1 MSLRGL
7 HGLTAATSAAQ
18 GVQWMHSVFLEADFI
33 SELRAQL
40 LGVVAEHEV
49 RFDMVGHSLRMDE
62 DPRIQS
68 NIEAA
73 IDEGWFPEECT
84 DCTVEDC
91 TDVLQ
96 HVPPVACTATDLIR
110 VPQTVPASASSGQI
124 FSQPR
129 QPVPVQACSTGTNSM
144 PPQPWSVP
152 PVVCTAVLP
161 ASPAFPALHEVP
173 VQVRSTGSL
182 SQLVP
187 PVVCTA
193 TRPYSWGS
201 VQHKVSCRPSEHSR
215 ERASPTRS
223 SCQRAPHLLPLK
235 VCFEVGA
242 QTSYN
247 ALARQVNELGR
258 QCDVDHDTQDAGA
271 NVTTWATP
279 VSFAAIRLR
288 LSAQVPILPEELDR
302 PELRGLCVSSFGW
315 YSGFR
320 ATGGVSSTSQQDRFV
335 IFTTEYHSQV
345 RSLRR
350 GATLDDVV
358 AEILGIVPRLRNI
371 RILMDRLEGF
381 PPLQVVATTR
391 DCPIP
396 GHATP
401 LDMRPVGGRVCTLN
415 LFPGFSS
422 DRLSEMIMQE
432 CPEMRRPTRAFVLTL
447 PDDTPLQRL
456 PLLALGPDFLRG
468 ADVRRPEQVDPPA
481 QPGVDPLAFEDGEQD
496 DDTGLLQ
503 MQLQTWSDVSASAR
517 AETSPTALELPDRI
531 CLAEG
536 RTNCTEEH
544 CTAAS
549 QPVPPVACTAPD
561 SDDMPAPAV
570 APSSLCRQFSQTWQS
585 LSIHIRH
592 PGWQVALPHSWSVP
606 PVVCTTAHTACPALL
621 STQDGEQD
629 EVTLLQTGLQQPQDS
644 ADTQPRA
651 IFPPLLVEPTLPTL
665 LPPSPRCPSQDGDP
679 PSLLKRRLAGE
690 SSKMATGGQWQLYPD
705 ALLGPRYTGVVVP
718 YTTWGKQDD
727 ATKHVFT
734 VFDTRRHFSSISS
747 NEATKVAEFA
757 QRAIDTA
764 PGPVRALQFLTVP
777 VPGLP
782 LPQVVLTLDSD
793 LPDTLAIPWDCRAIG
808 SLIRTTPHL
817 PNEPLQNAAN
827 TLQTTIPI
835 VADLALRVGAGSLL
849 VMDVA
854 GLLQDALPA
863 ELTEVQWLRIEQ
875 PIWSETLLERSHL
888 PNMFESLQLGALAGF
903 SRASSTTSTTT
914 GMLREGVRIYRIRLF
929 GDGKEASHDVQS
941 PCPQLDLVLCLLL
954 GKLQHTAPSSCGP
967 ANIMMAKAQ
976 PSPSGNVQEV
986 LFLCHPANEFDM
998 VPVFV
1003 DGRPQGGIL
1012 LLADIHRLTT
1022 TENAIPD
1029 SVRGTGRFALINGA
1043 PAHLAQ
1049 RNVLPGDYVQLG
1061 YSGVFVP
1068 HVAATD
1074 IMDQLPSTDVYG
1086 HLFAAQRSIDDNT
1099 FLVRIRERRRAA
1111 KVWQPLENVITI
1123 VGPAHGPVRLRLDSL
1138 FVPTV
1143 AEVREALIPLTEFNG
1158 LRLAMAHTAAQIP
1171 GAALFA
1177 TVCPNSDLR
1186 TVLLPL
1192 ATSPAHHII
1201 LMIPSLAEDL
1211 GYLPLDPQQ
1220 RILWTFDRW
1229 RHGQILAIFTL
1240 PASMAR
1246 PVHQH
1251 VRPPRPQLRETYSPG
1266 GRVVPRSGTSLV
1278 QIQDVRK
1285 ASQNRCREAAKRWQ
1299 VDENQPCVEG
1309 LPIEIHR
1316 KLNGIPVNVEE
1327 VPDASDEPAPLCVT
1341 AHNQHQHALG
1351 GQRAANTGL
1360 SGIPTPLGRRSLT
1373 CAGPKPSPS
1382 LCEMITSK
1390 PALAETSSLA
1400 LALEPEALDYVFR
1413 PFGWESFC
1421 HTRPPAAALH
1431 PKARTF
1437 LEHLPDSC
1445 KDRPLEALQ
1454 LYVDGSFIGAPSDV
1468 KAGWSIVAVGRQ
1480 DSVWG
1485 WAGHLS
1491 TSCSPTG
1498 DHTTLGVAVTSAFEA
1513 ELAGLVYALAVCHAF
1528 ACPTVIFY
1536 DCLSAGQIVAAEAT
1550 SASPTALSEAALAI
1564 HHLLWL
1570 QHRLPAF
1577 GHIKSHEG
1585 HPLNELV
1592 DSVAKLAAKMPG
1604 PSPVPSEL
1612 HWASEEKALPWLWA
1626 AAGIHHSVPRPDVT
1640 GKLYD
1645 SAPCHKTTRPALSD
1659 VLPSVKP
1666 DPVEDLQLKLRAAT
1680 YNAMTAASQVQ
1691 RESFAHQFRNGG
1703 LHVVGIQET
1712 RVAENGRKRIGAYHV
1727 LSSSATKG
1735 EGGCQVWFATN
1746 LQVGRGPSGPVYW
1759 EPSSLSILVAE
1770 PQLMLVT
1777 AKAGGSAFAILVGH
1791 APVNKAPAHIKEQWW
1806 QALSSTVRR
1815 VPPRATL
1822 IMCLDANARLALAGQ
1837 VHPDNAWYL
1846 RDLLTAHN
1854 LVSTRPV
1861 DASGHELATW
1871 YSPTGLSMC
1880 IDYVCVPQEVAD
1892 AITSRKVLQHFEGQV
1907 EHDHRPVQVELC
1919 LHRSGAKAPTKR
1931 SLNADF
1937 LRTAAGQQA
1946 LRDVYRRMP
1955 PVPWQTDVDTHLGL
1969 INTFLSTELSRMC
1982 PSKAAQPRSPIV
1994 SDRTWG
2000 LIKHRRE
2007 LRRELYGRKV
2017 HARQRLL
2024 RGIFRAWAGQPF
2036 LEADLDLERQYTAL
2050 LVLQVAD
2057 LNKSIRQHARQ
2068 DSARATQAA
2077 YAEARTRGPE
2087 ELASLLRHVMKS
2099 GRKYK
2104 SPPLAPAIWD
2114 HEEKCFVEGDRALG
2128 DHFAK
2133 AERAQLVS
2141 PETIATAP
2149 ESSPAQG
2156 LETAPAVSVS
2166 SLAHS
2171 FNRLAHRKSPGL
2183 SGLPAEAYSQAPVAA
2198 ASCHAPLLLK
2208 IALRGQMPILWR
2220 GGEAVAIAKPQKSP
2234 HSLDGWRSIL
2244 LMEAAAKGVGRA
2256 LRPALLSGYQ
2266 QLKQPGQGGSMPKE
2280 PLQWAMALIRG
2291 FTRRLRSRG
2300 CSGGVLFLDGKQ
2312 AFYATLR
2319 QALIGIEAGSTTEA
2333 IGALAERFFHDPK
2346 DRLDFVAAAV
2356 GPGLLQASGVP
2367 EVVRRIAVASL
2378 KRTWY
2383 VHGRATRWTYETFS
2397 GTTPGAPL
2405 ADLYFQFL
2413 MSLVFEQVQTRIRE
2427 ECIEPWCPGASGQ
2440 PAFRML
2446 APSWMDD
2453 WALPL
2458 VPPSADQLIP
2468 QARTLVTIADA
2479 ALASIGIEVNY
2490 APGKTELVPILAG
2503 KGSKKAR
2510 LAMFSD
2516 NDTFQVSLPS
2526 GDVQVRVVPTYEHLG
2541 SIVTWDGTDAKDLQH
2556 RRFLARTLL
2565 KSMKRILSNAFL
2577 SERERADLIVSMPIA
2592 RLRHAAGLWAFATGA
2607 EFAAFET
2614 AYMEPIRRSFRAI
2627 TGITSRGRTDAE
2639 VCIGLGV
2646 LSARQTRNA
2655 DLIRH
2660 AAWLLDCPDEAV
2672 GHLWFTDGTWL
2683 SNLRSALAD
2692 VFCLLKLSGHGLDR
2706 LRACPSDG
2714 KSWVRRYTKLCRNQQ
2729 EEARHNLLPLW
2740 QGQQKA
2746 RDQGW
2751 IFVHLELAAAL
2762 RTAMHTCAICERTF
2776 VTAAACKA
2784 HMRKAHQVPSE
2795 ATSAT
2800 FGTRCEC
2807 CSKEFWTAARLRE
2820 HFKTHP
2826 YCRQVALQS
2835 DITPCGTCYRA
2846 EPKTWR
2852 PAITVPGPKPWWA
2865 TQRPSYDEKVNTTT
2879 IFSGW
2884 SLLSGI
2890 LKRGTDAD
2898 LHGFVH
2904 SALEVAVKYGLNSDD
2919 APLALLTSRQGALL
2933 HCILFTAEHMN
2944 SGTAGKLIS
2953 APWLVTVSHERAI
2966 FVPLGGHLQV
2976 VLPSEWDSCR
2986 ALL

>member
-1 MSLRGL
+1 
-7 HGLTAATSAAQ
+7 
-18 GVQWMHSVFLEADFI
+18 
-33 SELRAQL
+33 
-40 LGVVAEHEV
+40 
-49 RFDMVGHSLRMDE
+49 
-62 DPRIQS
+62 
-68 NIEAA
+68 
-73 IDEGWFPEECT
+73 
-84 DCTVEDC
+84 
-91 TDVLQ
+91 
-96 HVPPVACTATDLIR
+96 
-110 VPQTVPASASSGQI
+110 
-124 FSQPR
+124 
-129 QPVPVQACSTGTNSM
+129 
-144 PPQPWSVP
+144 
-152 PVVCTAVLP
+152 
-161 ASPAFPALHEVP
+161 
-173 VQVRSTGSL
+173 
-182 SQLVP
+182 
-187 PVVCTA
+187 
-193 TRPYSWGS
+193 
-201 VQHKVSCRPSEHSR
+201 
-215 ERASPTRS
+215 
-223 SCQRAPHLLPLK
+223 
-235 VCFEVGA
+235 
-242 QTSYN
+242 
-247 ALARQVNELGR
+247 
-258 QCDVDHDTQDAGA
+258 
-271 NVTTWATP
+271 
-279 VSFAAIRLR
+279 
-288 LSAQVPILPEELDR
+288 
-302 PELRGLCVSSFGW
+302 
-315 YSGFR
+315 
-320 ATGGVSSTSQQDRFV
+320 
-335 IFTTEYHSQV
+335 
-345 RSLRR
+345 
-350 GATLDDVV
+350 
-358 AEILGIVPRLRNI
+358 
-371 RILMDRLEGF
+371 
-381 PPLQVVATTR
+381 
-391 DCPIP
+391 
-396 GHATP
+396 
-401 LDMRPVGGRVCTLN
+401 
-415 LFPGFSS
+415 
-422 DRLSEMIMQE
+422 
-432 CPEMRRPTRAFVLTL
+432 
-447 PDDTPLQRL
+447 
-456 PLLALGPDFLRG
+456 
-468 ADVRRPEQVDPPA
+468 
-481 QPGVDPLAFEDGEQD
+481 
-496 DDTGLLQ
+496 
-503 MQLQTWSDVSASAR
+503 
-517 AETSPTALELPDRI
+517 
-531 CLAEG
+531 
-536 RTNCTEEH
+536 
-544 CTAAS
+544 
-549 QPVPPVACTAPD
+549 
-561 SDDMPAPAV
+561 
-570 APSSLCRQFSQTWQS
+570 
-585 LSIHIRH
+585 
-592 PGWQVALPHSWSVP
+592 
-606 PVVCTTAHTACPALL
+606 
-621 STQDGEQD
+621 
-629 EVTLLQTGLQQPQDS
+629 
-644 ADTQPRA
+644 
-651 IFPPLLVEPTLPTL
+651 
-665 LPPSPRCPSQDGDP
+665 
-679 PSLLKRRLAGE
+679 
-690 SSKMATGGQWQLYPD
+690 
-705 ALLGPRYTGVVVP
+705 
-718 YTTWGKQDD
+718 
-727 ATKHVFT
+727 
-734 VFDTRRHFSSISS
+734 
-747 NEATKVAEFA
+747 
-757 QRAIDTA
+757 
-764 PGPVRALQFLTVP
+764 
-777 VPGLP
+777 
-782 LPQVVLTLDSD
+782 
-793 LPDTLAIPWDCRAIG
+793 
-808 SLIRTTPHL
+808 
-817 PNEPLQNAAN
+817 
-827 TLQTTIPI
+827 
-835 VADLALRVGAGSLL
+835 
-849 VMDVA
+849 
-854 GLLQDALPA
+854 
-863 ELTEVQWLRIEQ
+863 
-875 PIWSETLLERSHL
+875 
-888 PNMFESLQLGALAGF
+888 
-903 SRASSTTSTTT
+903 
-914 GMLREGVRIYRIRLF
+914 
-929 GDGKEASHDVQS
+929 
-941 PCPQLDLVLCLLL
+941 
-954 GKLQHTAPSSCGP
+954 
-967 ANIMMAKAQ
+967 
-976 PSPSGNVQEV
+976 
-986 LFLCHPANEFDM
+986 
-998 VPVFV
+998 
-1003 DGRPQGGIL
+1003 
-1012 LLADIHRLTT
+1012 
-1022 TENAIPD
+1022 
-1029 SVRGTGRFALINGA
+1029 
-1043 PAHLAQ
+1043 
-1049 RNVLPGDYVQLG
+1049 
-1061 YSGVFVP
+1061 
-1068 HVAATD
+1068 
-1074 IMDQLPSTDVYG
+1074 
-1086 HLFAAQRSIDDNT
+1086 
-1099 FLVRIRERRRAA
+1099 
-1111 KVWQPLENVITI
+1111 
-1123 VGPAHGPVRLRLDSL
+1123 
-1138 FVPTV
+1138 
-1143 AEVREALIPLTEFNG
+1143 
-1158 LRLAMAHTAAQIP
+1158 
-1171 GAALFA
+1171 
-1177 TVCPNSDLR
+1177 
-1186 TVLLPL
+1186 
-1192 ATSPAHHII
+1192 
-1201 LMIPSLAEDL
+1201 
-1211 GYLPLDPQQ
+1211 
-1220 RILWTFDRW
+1220 
-1229 RHGQILAIFTL
+1229 
-1240 PASMAR
+1240 
-1246 PVHQH
+1246 
-1251 VRPPRPQLRETYSPG
+1251 
-1266 GRVVPRSGTSLV
+1266 
-1278 QIQDVRK
+1278 
-1285 ASQNRCREAAKRWQ
+1285 
-1299 VDENQPCVEG
+1299 
-1309 LPIEIHR
+1309 
-1316 KLNGIPVNVEE
+1316 
-1327 VPDASDEPAPLCVT
+1327 
-1341 AHNQHQHALG
+1341 
-1351 GQRAANTGL
+1351 
-1360 SGIPTPLGRRSLT
+1360 
-1373 CAGPKPSPS
+1373 
-1382 LCEMITSK
+1382 
-1390 PALAETSSLA
+1390 
-1400 LALEPEALDYVFR
+1400 
-1413 PFGWESFC
+1413 
-1421 HTRPPAAALH
+1421 
-1431 PKARTF
+1431 ARTF

-1604 PSPVPSEL
+1604 LSPVPSEL

-1727 LSSSATKG
+1727 LSATKG

-1806 QALSSTVRR
+1806 QTLSSTVRR

-1822 IMCLDANARLALAGQ
+1822 IMCLDANARLALEGQ

-1892 AITSRKVLQHFEGQV
+1892 AITSHKVLQHFEGQV

-1946 LRDVYRRMP
+1946 LRDVYWRMP

-2104 SPPLAPAIWD
+2104 PPPLAPAIWD

>member
-1 MSLRGL
+1 MY
-7 HGLTAATSAAQ
+7 
-18 GVQWMHSVFLEADFI
+18 
-33 SELRAQL
+33 
-40 LGVVAEHEV
+40 
-49 RFDMVGHSLRMDE
+49 
-62 DPRIQS
+62 DP
-68 NIEAA
+68 
-73 IDEGWFPEECT
+73 
-84 DCTVEDC
+84 
-91 TDVLQ
+91 L
-96 HVPPVACTATDLIR
+96 DL
-110 VPQTVPASASSGQI
+110 
-124 FSQPR
+124 
-129 QPVPVQACSTGTNSM
+129 
-144 PPQPWSVP
+144 
-152 PVVCTAVLP
+152 
-161 ASPAFPALHEVP
+161 
-173 VQVRSTGSL
+173 
-182 SQLVP
+182 
-187 PVVCTA
+187 
-193 TRPYSWGS
+193 
-201 VQHKVSCRPSEHSR
+201 
-215 ERASPTRS
+215 
-223 SCQRAPHLLPLK
+223 
-235 VCFEVGA
+235 
-242 QTSYN
+242 
-247 ALARQVNELGR
+247 
-258 QCDVDHDTQDAGA
+258 
-271 NVTTWATP
+271 
-279 VSFAAIRLR
+279 
-288 LSAQVPILPEELDR
+288 
-302 PELRGLCVSSFGW
+302 SFG
-315 YSGFR
+315 
-320 ATGGVSSTSQQDRFV
+320 D
-335 IFTTEYHSQV
+335 
-345 RSLRR
+345 
-350 GATLDDVV
+350 
-358 AEILGIVPRLRNI
+358 
-371 RILMDRLEGF
+371 
-381 PPLQVVATTR
+381 
-391 DCPIP
+391 
-396 GHATP
+396 
-401 LDMRPVGGRVCTLN
+401 
-415 LFPGFSS
+415 
-422 DRLSEMIMQE
+422 
-432 CPEMRRPTRAFVLTL
+432 
-447 PDDTPLQRL
+447 
-456 PLLALGPDFLRG
+456 
-468 ADVRRPEQVDPPA
+468 
-481 QPGVDPLAFEDGEQD
+481 
-496 DDTGLLQ
+496 
-503 MQLQTWSDVSASAR
+503 
-517 AETSPTALELPDRI
+517 
-531 CLAEG
+531 
-536 RTNCTEEH
+536 
-544 CTAAS
+544 
-549 QPVPPVACTAPD
+549 
-561 SDDMPAPAV
+561 
-570 APSSLCRQFSQTWQS
+570 
-585 LSIHIRH
+585 
-592 PGWQVALPHSWSVP
+592 
-606 PVVCTTAHTACPALL
+606 
-621 STQDGEQD
+621 
-629 EVTLLQTGLQQPQDS
+629 
-644 ADTQPRA
+644 
-651 IFPPLLVEPTLPTL
+651 
-665 LPPSPRCPSQDGDP
+665 
-679 PSLLKRRLAGE
+679 
-690 SSKMATGGQWQLYPD
+690 
-705 ALLGPRYTGVVVP
+705 
-718 YTTWGKQDD
+718 
-727 ATKHVFT
+727 
-734 VFDTRRHFSSISS
+734 
-747 NEATKVAEFA
+747 
-757 QRAIDTA
+757 
-764 PGPVRALQFLTVP
+764 
-777 VPGLP
+777 
-782 LPQVVLTLDSD
+782 
-793 LPDTLAIPWDCRAIG
+793 
-808 SLIRTTPHL
+808 
-817 PNEPLQNAAN
+817 
-827 TLQTTIPI
+827 
-835 VADLALRVGAGSLL
+835 
-849 VMDVA
+849 
-854 GLLQDALPA
+854 
-863 ELTEVQWLRIEQ
+863 
-875 PIWSETLLERSHL
+875 
-888 PNMFESLQLGALAGF
+888 
-903 SRASSTTSTTT
+903 
-914 GMLREGVRIYRIRLF
+914 
-929 GDGKEASHDVQS
+929 
-941 PCPQLDLVLCLLL
+941 
-954 GKLQHTAPSSCGP
+954 
-967 ANIMMAKAQ
+967 
-976 PSPSGNVQEV
+976 
-986 LFLCHPANEFDM
+986 
-998 VPVFV
+998 
-1003 DGRPQGGIL
+1003 
-1012 LLADIHRLTT
+1012 
-1022 TENAIPD
+1022 
-1029 SVRGTGRFALINGA
+1029 
-1043 PAHLAQ
+1043 
-1049 RNVLPGDYVQLG
+1049 
-1061 YSGVFVP
+1061 
-1068 HVAATD
+1068 
-1074 IMDQLPSTDVYG
+1074 
-1086 HLFAAQRSIDDNT
+1086 
-1099 FLVRIRERRRAA
+1099 
-1111 KVWQPLENVITI
+1111 
-1123 VGPAHGPVRLRLDSL
+1123 
-1138 FVPTV
+1138 
-1143 AEVREALIPLTEFNG
+1143 
-1158 LRLAMAHTAAQIP
+1158 
-1171 GAALFA
+1171 
-1177 TVCPNSDLR
+1177 
-1186 TVLLPL
+1186 
-1192 ATSPAHHII
+1192 
-1201 LMIPSLAEDL
+1201 
-1211 GYLPLDPQQ
+1211 
-1220 RILWTFDRW
+1220 
-1229 RHGQILAIFTL
+1229 
-1240 PASMAR
+1240 
-1246 PVHQH
+1246 
-1251 VRPPRPQLRETYSPG
+1251 TYSPG

-1299 VDENQPCVEG
+1299 VDVNQPCVEG

-1480 DSVWG
+1480 DGVWG

-1604 PSPVPSEL
+1604 LSPVPSEL

-1806 QALSSTVRR
+1806 QTLSSTVRR

-1822 IMCLDANARLALAGQ
+1822 IMCLDANARLALEGQ

-1892 AITSRKVLQHFEGQV
+1892 AITSHKVLQHFEGQV

-2104 SPPLAPAIWD
+2104 PPPLAPAIWD